1 MTWDV
6 AILQTSRHVHE
17 LCITT
22 LCNHSISLFLLMHQK
37 MTYVAP
43 CMQSLSCQRPPP
55 FINTV
60 HLFVM
65 ISCPQRPAAAV
76 GFLTFYPLLA
86 CRTLVRLGSARLDQ
100 LRFESHIFSIHP
112 FTPPI
117 FFFYFL
123 SCFSHCIVKS
133 SLSPSGIPLFPSSPS
148 CSPASLPL
156 QSESCRRG
164 LRRSVCLASGLS
176 CYRGLNAMETKFL
189 LHNAGMQV
197 CERGRACTRR
207 AVVKYGHIPVGLG

>member
-1 MTWDV
+1 MRAV
-6 AILQTSRHVHE
+6 
-17 LCITT
+17 
-22 LCNHSISLFLLMHQK
+22 CNPH
-37 MTYVAP
+37 
-43 CMQSLSCQRPPP
+43 
-55 FINTV
+55 
-60 HLFVM
+60 
-65 ISCPQRPAAAV
+65 PASD
-76 GFLTFYPLLA
+76 LYPLLTPCTCLSWLA
-86 CRTLVRLGSARLDQ
+86 VPRDLQRRLASWPFTLCQLVIRLYTRKTWHSTSCN
-100 LRFESHIFSIHP
+100 LRVTFSQFTPFSPPNFFFFSI
-112 FTPPI
+112 
-117 FFFYFL
+117 FL

-197 CERGRACTRR
+197 CERGRACTRASWLNMDTSQWGSADCFVPWTPPDSVHPLR
-207 AVVKYGHIPVGLG
+207 VISAGRIR